1 LKSAR
6 PFRPVSALDWLHSD
20 PSFASVGEQARALE
34 SLTALVRGVL
44 AGQPVSV
51 IAYDRDR
58 VVIGAAHAAWA
69 ARIRQVEPSLLATLR
84 GAGWAVNSI
93 RFKPLWQAQETP
105 RPRRVKPAPGE
116 QAMAE
121 VSALVPRID
130 HPGLREALQRFAAR
144 HRG

>member
-1 LKSAR
+1 MKSAR
-6 PFRPVSALDWLHSD
+6 PFRPVSALDWLHTD

-34 SLTALVRGVL
+34 TLTALVRSVL
-44 AGQPVSV
+44 PGQPVSV

-69 ARIRQVEPSLLATLR
+69 ARIRQVEPSLITALR
-84 GAGWAVNSI
+84 AAGWTVNSI
-93 RFKPLWQAQETP
+93 RFKPLWQAQETAS
-105 RPRRVKPAPGE
+105 PRRIKSAPGE

-121 VSALVPRID
+121 VSALVQRIE
-130 HPGLREALQRFAAR
+130 HPGLREALARFAAR